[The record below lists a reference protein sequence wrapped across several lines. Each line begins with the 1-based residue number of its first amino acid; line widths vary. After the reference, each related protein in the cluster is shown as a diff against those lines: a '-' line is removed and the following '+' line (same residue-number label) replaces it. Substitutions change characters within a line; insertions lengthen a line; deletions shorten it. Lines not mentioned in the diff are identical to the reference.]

1 VIRPRGAKPR
11 PPRQS
16 YTGEVASTDKRPP
29 TKKRRA
35 RSLTISLQASGFTA
49 TILALIVTGVV
60 VLSPSL
66 QVLAEQRQQIAELEA
81 ELLATDEQVM
91 LLEDQLQRW
100 NDRVF
105 VETQARSRLM
115 FVYPGDITYLV
126 LDDLPEVDDDQE
138 VVISEDIQVAN
149 TNWRDALF
157 ASYLVAATTR
167 TMMEEE
173 TTEQDSSLLPSPTE
187 NTGQGDTQ

>member
-1 VIRPRGAKPR
+1 MIRPRGAKPR

-16 YTGEVASTDKRPP
+16 YTGEVAGADKKPQ

-126 LDDLPEVDDDQE
+126 LDDLPEVTENSE
-138 VVISEDIQVAN
+138 VVISEDIQVAR

-167 TMMEEE
+167 TSVEVDVV
-173 TTEQDSSLLPSPTE
+173 EQDSSLLPAPTE
-187 NTGQGDTQ
+187 NSGQGELQ